1 VSIVFPPRAK
11 WTAASAAL
19 AAVVYIATWIGWTL
33 PWKWIADVDSSTLA
47 TSYRLAAEHPAWVGT
62 WDAICTLFSPFV
74 FRVVAAG
81 VIVHAL
87 IRKKRR
93 TAVFLL
99 LAVEL
104 SGPLTV
110 LAKWV
115 GDRPRP
121 DTAMVAA
128 SSTSFPSGHA
138 VGVMA
143 SVLAFAVVLAPY
155 VRADLRRVLVVAGVL
170 TVVAVGVGRVA
181 LNVHHASD
189 VVAGWALGY
198 LWVLVCLPVI
208 RPIARVRAV
217 AGTPADPDSE
227 R

>member
-1 VSIVFPPRAK
+1 M
-11 WTAASAAL
+11 L
-19 AAVVYIATWIGWTL
+19 AAAVYVALWIGWTS
-33 PWKWIADVDSSTLA
+33 PWNWIVDVDTSTLA
-47 TSYRLAAEHPAWVGT
+47 TGYRLAAEHPAWVGT

-74 FRVVAAG
+74 FRVVAVG
-81 VIVHAL
+81 VIVHAF
-87 IRKKRR
+87 IRKNWRP
-93 TAVFLL
+93 AVFLL

-155 VRADLRRVLVVAGVL
+155 VRADLRRVLAIAGVL
-170 TVVAVGVGRVA
+170 VVVAVGVGRVA

-208 RPIARVRAV
+208 RPLERTRSE
-217 AGTPADPDSE
+217 AGTPAVPDSE

>member
-1 VSIVFPPRAK
+1 MLA
-11 WTAASAAL
+11 AAL
-19 AAVVYIATWIGWTL
+19 YVAMWIGWTS
-33 PWKWIADVDSSTLA
+33 PWNWVADVDSRTLA
-47 TSYRLAAEHPAWVGT
+47 TAYRLAAEHPAWVGT

-74 FRVVAAG
+74 FRVVAVG
-81 VIVHAL
+81 MVVHAF
-87 IRKKRR
+87 IRRKRR

-121 DTAMVAA
+121 DTALVAA

-155 VRADLRRVLVVAGVL
+155 VRADLRRVLVVAGAVV
-170 TVVAVGVGRVA
+170 VVAVGVGRVA

-208 RPIARVRAV
+208 RPIARARAG
-217 AGTPADPDSE
+217 AGIPADRGSE